1 MHRPLQSAALVAA
14 ALLSIGCDAGDAPET
29 AVDDTPDGAAAD
41 AVEFASV
48 NRSGI
53 QGTVTASHEGD
64 DATVT
69 VTLEGLEPGVA
80 YPVHIHGGRCA
91 AGGPVEVPLGRITA
105 SAEGTGRLTSRVAGS
120 DLSPDRPAFV
130 QAHGPDGAAVAC
142 ADIAGHE
149 GAVPLTE
156 RAPDSAGPPDPAP
169 VDTTAPAPDE
179 GGR

>member
-1 MHRPLQSAALVAA
+1 MHRPWHSAALVAA
-14 ALLSIGCDAGDAPET
+14 ALLSIGCDAGDAPE
-29 AVDDTPDGAAAD
+29 AAGDTPDAAAPD

-53 QGTVTASHEGD
+53 NGTVTANHDGD
-64 DATVT
+64 EATVT
-69 VTLEGLEPGVA
+69 VTLEGLEAGVA

-120 DLSPDRPAFV
+120 DLSPDSPAFV

-142 ADIAGHE
+142 ADIPGHD
-149 GAVPLTE
+149 GAVPLTD
-156 RAPDSAGPPDPAP
+156 RATDSAAPSDSAP
-169 VDTTAPAPDE
+169 VDPSAAPDE